1 MAWYLIKTRAN
12 FILRQLNLHVFI
24 IIIII
29 IIIIICG
36 DERSLSKSIM

>member
-1 MAWYLIKTRAN
+1 MAWYLIKTRAK
-12 FILRQLNLHVFI
+12 FILPQLKLHVF
-24 IIIII
+24 II